1 MSTRTTKNA
10 NPNPDPEPSSNQVVH
25 RLDRYTTGVI
35 LAARSLRA
43 QQAMVAA
50 FAERRVWKCYIAVC
64 AGVPPARTMVDAPIA
79 RHPTNRL
86 KMVRLHP
93 SAHPRLRASAP
104 PPLRPSA
111 PPPLH
116 PSAPPPLRPS
126 APPPLHASALL
137 QAVAKEG
144 EGRESTS
151 FVHTLGHDGRR
162 AVVAVLIRTG
172 RTHQVRVHMQHLR
185 HPLLGDPVYG
195 DANWNRLE
203 AKRATRPMLHAHQL
217 RLKHPMP
224 EHSDEVLCLTAPPP
238 DDLTALVADVVGCE
252 ATPAAVGEWL
262 ETKVGSELAYSLESF
277 KY

>member
-1 MSTRTTKNA
+1 M
-10 NPNPDPEPSSNQVVH
+10 VH

-86 KMVRLHP
+86 KMVRTRASTAPRIPPLHASHP
-93 SAHPRLRASAP
+93 SAHPPLRASAHPRLRAIAP
-104 PPLRPSA
+104 SRHRAIAHPRI
-111 PPPLH
+111 H
-116 PSAPPPLRPS
+116 PSAP
-126 APPPLHASALL
+126 L

>member
-1 MSTRTTKNA
+1 M
-10 NPNPDPEPSSNQVVH
+10 VH

-50 FAERRVWKCYIAVC
+50 FAERRVWKCYITVC

-86 KMVRLHP
+86 KMVRLRT
-93 SAHPRLRASAP
+93 SAPPHLP

-111 PPPLH
+111 PPPLCPSAPLHLH
-116 PSAPPPLRPS
+116 PSAPP
-126 APPPLHASALL
+126 

-185 HPLLGDPVYG
+185 HPVLGDPVYG

-203 AKRATRPMLHAHQL
+203 GKKATRPMLHAHQL

-224 EHSDEVLCLTAPPP
+224 EHSDEILCLTAPPP
-238 DDLTALVADVVGCE
+238 DDLTALVAEVVGCE
-252 ATPAAVGEWL
+252 ATQAAVGEWL

>member
-10 NPNPDPEPSSNQVVH
+10 NLNPDPEPSSNQVVH

-104 PPLRPSA
+104 PPLRARRAGRRGQGGSEEEQKRR
-111 PPPLH
+111 PPPL
-116 PSAPPPLRPS
+116 PPPGGG
-126 APPPLHASALL
+126 
-137 QAVAKEG
+137 V
-144 EGRESTS
+144 
-151 FVHTLGHDGRR
+151 
-162 AVVAVLIRTG
+162 
-172 RTHQVRVHMQHLR
+172 
-185 HPLLGDPVYG
+185 
-195 DANWNRLE
+195 
-203 AKRATRPMLHAHQL
+203 
-217 RLKHPMP
+217 
-224 EHSDEVLCLTAPPP
+224 
-238 DDLTALVADVVGCE
+238 
-252 ATPAAVGEWL
+252 
-262 ETKVGSELAYSLESF
+262 
-277 KY
+277 